1 MRRAAPAIKNEY
13 SFYTHRMPKI
23 SEERKLE
30 RSQQI
35 LDAARR
41 CFAEK
46 GFHRAS
52 MSDVI
57 RESGLSAG
65 AVYSYYSSK
74 EQLIAAVA
82 RSVFQAYESGLGEL
96 ADGHGAPASPED
108 AIRMLAAHVLAEIA
122 PLTDDF
128 RMVVTIWG
136 EAANNPELREIVREI
151 ILGLRKVFERVLV
164 RWRDAG
170 HELPGEPAD
179 LALPMVSVMQGVVV
193 QQSLVGDVDLDA
205 YVDTWCA
212 LMRAAG
218 FGDQG

>member
-1 MRRAAPAIKNEY
+1 MAIKNEY
-13 SFYTHRMPKI
+13 SFYTGRMPKI
-23 SEERKLE
+23 SAERKLE

-82 RSVFQAYESGLGEL
+82 RSVFLAYESGLGDL
-96 ADGHGAPASPED
+96 VGGDGAPASPED
-108 AIRMLAAHVLAEIA
+108 AIRMLAARVMAEIA

-128 RMVVTIWG
+128 RMVMTIWG

-151 ILGLRKVFERVLV
+151 ILGLRKVFEHVLV
-164 RWRDAG
+164 RWRDSG
-170 HELPGEPAD
+170 HELPGEPAE

-218 FGDQG
+218 LGDQG

>member
-1 MRRAAPAIKNEY
+1 
-13 SFYTHRMPKI
+13 MPKI
-23 SEERKLE
+23 SEARKLE
-30 RSQQI
+30 RSRQI

-82 RSVFQAYESGLGEL
+82 RSVFQAYEAGLGDL
-96 ADGHGAPASPED
+96 ADGDGAPASPED
-108 AIRMLAAHVLAEIA
+108 AVRVLAALVMTEIA

-128 RMVVTIWG
+128 RMVMTH
-136 EAANNPELREIVREI
+136 
-151 ILGLRKVFERVLV
+151 LG
-164 RWRDAG
+164 
-170 HELPGEPAD
+170 
-179 LALPMVSVMQGVVV
+179 
-193 QQSLVGDVDLDA
+193 
-205 YVDTWCA
+205 
-212 LMRAAG
+212 
-218 FGDQG
+218 

>member
-1 MRRAAPAIKNEY
+1 
-13 SFYTHRMPKI
+13 MPKI
-23 SEERKLE
+23 SAERKLE

-57 RESGLSAG
+57 RKSGLSAG

-82 RSVFQAYESGLGEL
+82 RSVFLAYESGLGDL
-96 ADGHGAPASPED
+96 VGGDGAPASPED
-108 AIRMLAAHVLAEIA
+108 AIRMLAARVMAEIA

-128 RMVVTIWG
+128 RMVMTIWG

-151 ILGLRKVFERVLV
+151 ILGLRKVFEHVLV
-164 RWRDAG
+164 RWRDSG
-170 HELPGEPAD
+170 HELPGEPAE

-218 FGDQG
+218 LGDQG

>member
-1 MRRAAPAIKNEY
+1 
-13 SFYTHRMPKI
+13 MPKI
-23 SEERKLE
+23 SAERKLE

-82 RSVFQAYESGLGEL
+82 RSVFLAYESGLGDL
-96 ADGHGAPASPED
+96 VGGDGAPASPED
-108 AIRMLAAHVLAEIA
+108 AIRMLAARVMAEIA

-128 RMVVTIWG
+128 RMVMTIWG

-151 ILGLRKVFERVLV
+151 ILGLRKVFEHVLV
-164 RWRDAG
+164 RWRDSG
-170 HELPGEPAD
+170 HELPGEPAE

-218 FGDQG
+218 LGDQG

>member
-1 MRRAAPAIKNEY
+1 MAIKNEY
-13 SFYTHRMPKI
+13 SFYTCRMPKI
-23 SEERKLE
+23 SAERKLE

-82 RSVFQAYESGLGEL
+82 RSVFLAYESGLGDL
-96 ADGHGAPASPED
+96 VGGDGAPASPED
-108 AIRMLAAHVLAEIA
+108 AIRMLAARVMAEIA

-128 RMVVTIWG
+128 RMVMTIWG

-151 ILGLRKVFERVLV
+151 ILGLRKVFEHVLV
-164 RWRDAG
+164 RWRDSG
-170 HELPGEPAD
+170 HELPGEPAE

-218 FGDQG
+218 LGDQG